1 MLAPTHTRAMPA
13 AEPDAEL
20 LARWRDGDTVAGNAL
35 VRRHFDM
42 LYRFF
47 SGRLDEGVPDL
58 VQQTFLGAMK
68 ARDRLSPDV
77 NFRAYLLGIAHR
89 LLLMAYRSRRRHDAV
104 FARGDTSAAA
114 QLTSPSRAIARRER
128 QRALLVS
135 LRELSLE
142 HQVVVQLLYWE
153 DLSIDEIAAIVG
165 VQPGTVKSRLHRAR
179 NILRQTLSEHAPA
192 PNLVSSIE
200 DFDAWARSLW
210 AAGPGEPPDGPDGP
224 DHPDHPDQD
233 DEPPGTTT

>member
-1 MLAPTHTRAMPA
+1 MRGTPYTLVMPA
-13 AEPDAEL
+13 TEQDAEL
-20 LARWRDGDTVAGNAL
+20 LARWSEGDTAAGNAL

-58 VQQTFLGAMK
+58 VQHTFLGAMK
-68 ARDRLSPDV
+68 ARTRLPPDV

-104 FARGDTSAAA
+104 FARGDASAAA
-114 QLTSPSRAIARRER
+114 QLTSPSHAIARRER
-128 QRALLVS
+128 QRSLLVS
-135 LRELSLE
+135 LRQLSLE
-142 HQVVVQLLYWE
+142 HQIVVQLFYWE

-179 NILRQTLSEHAPA
+179 GLLRQTLSRALSGHAPA
-192 PNLVSSIE
+192 PNLALSID

-210 AAGPGEPPDGPDGP
+210 AAAEGGRGPSDR
-224 DHPDHPDQD
+224 D
-233 DEPPGTTT
+233 DDPPGTIT

>member
-1 MLAPTHTRAMPA
+1 MLSSPYTRMMPA
-13 AEPDAEL
+13 TDQDAEL
-20 LARWRDGDTVAGNAL
+20 LARWRDGDTAAGNAL

-47 SGRLDEGVPDL
+47 SGRFDEGVPDL
-58 VQQTFLGAMK
+58 VQHAFLGAMK
-68 ARDRLSPDV
+68 AKDRLPADV

-104 FARGDTSAAA
+104 FARGDASAAA

-135 LRELSLE
+135 LRDLSLE
-142 HQVVVQLLYWE
+142 HQIVVQLFYWE
-153 DLSIDEIAAIVG
+153 DLSIDEIAAIVD

-179 NILRQTLSEHAPA
+179 MILRQTLSEHAPA
-192 PNLVSSIE
+192 PNLAVSVD

-210 AAGPGEPPDGPDGP
+210 AAAEGRARGRRPDDDPPAGAI
-224 DHPDHPDQD
+224 
-233 DEPPGTTT
+233 E